1 MIDRPKN
8 PEGNTKQSGQNGES
22 AEVVSFPL
30 PDDSHVLTF
39 DLERASLRGRIVRLG
54 PVLNNLIDPHGYPD
68 KISLMVAETATL
80 AILLSSMLK
89 YEGVFILQAQGE
101 GPVTRLISDVT
112 SGGDVRAT
120 AGYDL
125 EKLEELLQKTPDPQI
140 ADLISNGYLAFTV
153 DQGEY
158 MERYQGIVEL
168 RGKSLEDSI
177 HHYFAQSEQIGT
189 SIKMAVKQDEKGQ
202 WRAGAIMLQHV
213 PEHDQIPQDYKP
225 VPDNWNRARILLET
239 CKSEELLDLKLHD
252 ETLLY
257 RLFHEE
263 GVRVYDPQPIQKGC
277 RCTPEKLEHILGMLS
292 EEDISHATKD
302 GEIRMTCEFCNKD
315 FCFDPEK
322 L

>member
-1 MIDRPKN
+1 MTDHPEN
-8 PEGNTKQSGQNGES
+8 PEENAAQGGQN
-22 AEVVSFPL
+22 AEGAEIVSFPL

-39 DLERASLRGRIVRLG
+39 DLERANLRGRIVRLG
-54 PVLNNLIDPHGYPD
+54 PVLNNMIDPHHYPD
-68 KISLMVAETATL
+68 KVAMMVAETATL

-89 YEGVFILQAQGE
+89 YEGVFILQAQGD
-101 GPVTRLISDVT
+101 GPVTRLVSDVT
-112 SGGDVRAT
+112 SKGDVRAT

-125 EKLEELLQKTPDPQI
+125 EKLEELLKTSPEPQI

-168 RGKSLEDSI
+168 KGKSLEDSI

-189 SIKMAVKQDEKGQ
+189 SIKMAVHRDEAGQ

-213 PEHDQIPQDYKP
+213 PEHEKIPQDHKP
-225 VPDNWNRARILLET
+225 VSDNWNRAQILLET
-239 CKSEELLDLKLHD
+239 CKSEELLDPKLHD

-263 GVRVYDPQPIQKGC
+263 GVRVYHPQSIQKGC
-277 RCTPEKLEHILGMLS
+277 RCTPEKLQHILGLLS
-292 EEDISHATKD
+292 EEDIAHATKD
-302 GEIRMTCEFCNKD
+302 GEIKMTCEFCNKD
-315 FCFDPEK
+315 FCFDPEN